1 MTSTLPRALML
12 VTLIA
17 FAPSL
22 PAAADGPSAEVK
34 VGLGIDKMEIKDAA
48 DTFRAGD
55 AGAWTVKV
63 STKDGK
69 ELVKADFTVEITKG

>member
-34 VGLGIDKMEIKDAA
+34 VGLGIDKM
-48 DTFRAGD
+48 
-55 AGAWTVKV
+55 
-63 STKDGK
+63 
-69 ELVKADFTVEITKG
+69 